1 MTYAD
6 AYRLAH
12 ILDEQM
18 QRLLDGD
25 GVEADALA
33 EAHKIAVK
41 WCAEAAMTYVVGEMQ
56 ATSKINAEST
66 MFVAVTGREQ
76 AVVATDKPRR
86 GAKRKRPPV
95 IQEDPCPRCLRT
107 GQAFYVRASGQRTA
121 YCVECANR
129 PVPPGSNVNK

>member
-25 GVEADALA
+25 GVEQDALA
-33 EAHKIAVK
+33 EAHKIAVLE
-41 WCAEAAMTYVVGEMQ
+41 CAAIAP
-56 ATSKINAEST
+56 S
-66 MFVAVTGREQ
+66 FVAGTTLAE
-76 AVVATDKPRR
+76 AVVATIKRKP
-86 GAKRKRPPV
+86 GAKRKRQPV
-95 IQEDPCPRCLRT
+95 IQDDPCPRCKRT

-121 YCVECANR
+121 YCVECSKS
-129 PVPPGSNVNK
+129 VPPGSNVR

>member
-6 AYRLAH
+6 AYRLVH

-25 GVEADALA
+25 GVEAGALA
-33 EAHKIAVK
+33 EAHKIAVL
-41 WCAEAAMTYVVGEMQ
+41 WCAEQAAV
-56 ATSKINAEST
+56 
-66 MFVAVTGREQ
+66 FVAGTAPEQ

-86 GAKRKRPPV
+86 GAKPKRPPV
-95 IQEDPCPRCLRT
+95 IQDDPCPRCKRT

-121 YCVECANR
+121 YCVECSKS
-129 PVPPGSNVNK
+129 VPPGSNVR